1 MTLILFRKFKEI
13 TKSDSGVQF
22 AQAVGMPYD
31 RLFNFQELV
40 KKMAKE
46 SERAQLPNFSQTA
59 ELQEKYLKVEDIKN
73 FIALNL
79 F

>member
-1 MTLILFRKFKEI
+1 
-13 TKSDSGVQF
+13 
-22 AQAVGMPYD
+22 MPYD

-59 ELQEKYLKVEDIKN
+59 ELQEKYLKVEDIK
-73 FIALNL
+73 F
-79 F
+79 